1 MQLRSNEAGT
11 PIKLDKKLYDELY
24 FSYQFRPSKNLTNMV
39 NAANY
44 INGKYTNYIYSGRE
58 NLLNMP
64 SEKVLD
70 NTEPPDTITTDS
82 SAY

>member
-1 MQLRSNEAGT
+1 MA
-11 PIKLDKKLYDELY
+11 
-24 FSYQFRPSKNLTNMV
+24 

-44 INGKYTNYIYSGRE
+44 INGKFTNYIYSGRE
-58 NLLNMP
+58 NLLNRP
-64 SEKVLD
+64 SEKALD